1 MRDLLHVHFRCEV
14 RVTDRIMTLVSLRP
28 ILTLSAGIVIGLLIA
43 WGVFGRNSIG
53 SPNTPVVPAATPNQ
67 SGLQPGASTTAI
79 EQTLTL
85 EAKPSASASSSSSP
99 APQVNGLPLGVTQD
113 ALNYNKNLYNKY
125 PGLKPPLVNTNGRDL
140 GPEARQQMQ
149 APPTML
155 PNPTPG
161 PGVSVSPFPLVL
173 PNKPAIQSTSP
184 LRSQQDD

>member
-1 MRDLLHVHFRCEV
+1 
-14 RVTDRIMTLVSLRP
+14 MTLVSLRP
-28 ILTLSAGIVIGLLIA
+28 ILTLGAGIVIGLLIA
-43 WGVFGRNSIG
+43 WGVFGRSSIG
-53 SPNTPVVPAATPNQ
+53 SPNTPVVSAATPNQ
-67 SGLQPGASTTAI
+67 YGLQAGASTIPVAI
-79 EQTLTL
+79 QQALTL

-113 ALNYNKNLYNKY
+113 ALHYNKDLYNKY
-125 PGLKPPLVNTNGRDL
+125 PGLKPPLVNTDGRDL

-155 PNPTPG
+155 PNPTPS